1 MTAIRRLGPWIH
13 ARSEASA
20 LLAVYRNGKLV
31 RAGRGLSAWLVA
43 HGATSLVEVPADD
56 RDHVIALSAVTRDFQ
71 TVGVQGMA
79 TWRAAEPMRLA
90 ERLDFSVDLVAG
102 EHLGEPVAQVEAL
115 IDGLLRSAV
124 ERHVGAR
131 DVATLLEEGIGPLQ
145 DAVAADLAETQ
156 HLAEI
161 GVALAGFRLSNL
173 SPSPELVRA
182 LRQPTLERLQQG
194 ADEATFARRAAA
206 VEKEAAIAQ
215 NETRA
220 RIRLEEERAA
230 LIARERDNERARAE
244 AAAESARIH
253 AESEGETQAIAA
265 AAAARAQAIAA
276 EAEAEATRLVEA
288 AKLEAERV
296 RAEIAAAM
304 PDVVVIAEALR
315 HGLGAARIGTLN
327 LGPDLVAQLGE
338 AFGAALAKPRRE

>member
-1 MTAIRRLGPWIH
+1 MATIRRLGPWIH

-20 LLAVYRNGKLV
+20 LLAIHRKGKLV
-31 RAGRGLSAWLVA
+31 RAGRGLSAWLLA

-56 RDHVIALSAVTRDFQ
+56 RDHVIALSATSRDFQ
-71 TVGVQGMA
+71 AVSVQGMA
-79 TWRAAEPMRLA
+79 TWRAADPLRLA
-90 ERLDFSVDLVAG
+90 QRIDFAIDLAAG
-102 EHLGEPVAQVEAL
+102 THLAEPVAQVESL

-124 ERHVGAR
+124 ERFVAAR
-131 DVATLLEEGIGPLQ
+131 DVADLLAAGIGALQ
-145 DAVAADLAETQ
+145 DAVAADLADTPR
-156 HLAEI
+156 LADI

-182 LRQPTLERLQQG
+182 LRRPTVERLQQG

-230 LIARERDNERARAE
+230 LIARERANERARAE
-244 AAAESARIH
+244 AAAEAARIN
-253 AESEGETQAIAA
+253 AESAAETHAIAA
-265 AAAARAQAIAA
+265 TA
-276 EAEAEATRLVEA
+276 EAGATRLVDT
-288 AKLEAERV
+288 AKLEAERA
-296 RAEIAAAM
+296 RAEIAAGM

-327 LGPDLVAQLGE
+327 LGPDLVAQLG
-338 AFGAALAKPRRE
+338 GALSGAMAAPRGQA